1 MGWPKGQSV
10 RFGGK
15 MELLAL
21 PGIEPRFM
29 GPVDLTYL
37 PMYLLLNYLFLTYL
51 LTYLVTSYL
60 LTYVLTS

>member
-51 LTYLVTSYL
+51 LT
-60 LTYVLTS
+60 